1 MQGPM
6 YFEFYFFSLIESPLQ
21 IFVVVLTKDSNHC
34 RICTELILDGIQ

>member
-21 IFVVVLTKDSNHC
+21 IFVVVLTKDSNQD
-34 RICTELILDGIQ
+34 LDGIDLRWNTMN